1 MAEDPRTIDWRNPPE
16 EELGLK
22 RYLQTIRERI
32 SLVIIATVVTT
43 AVAILYVLVA
53 TKTYQAE
60 SDLLITPVASDTLPS
75 LPLIR
80 QSADPTRDV
89 ETAAKLVT
97 NTAVAA
103 RVKNQLHLSGT
114 PEDILKKVTAE
125 PIAQSN
131 IVAVQGEANSKTG
144 ARDLANSFASQA
156 VAEQISK
163 VHQTIDQQVKGIQ
176 DQLAAGG
183 PDPTLSA
190 RLSELQALATGPD
203 PTMRVE
209 TAADL
214 PQSPASPRPAL
225 TVVGG
230 LLGGL
235 VIGIVAAFA
244 AQILDTRL
252 RREDQLRRAYTLPI
266 LARVPKESGK
276 RDRPLGPKNLSA
288 AAAEAYRTLR
298 ATFSARFDS
307 SNSGQV
313 ILVTGSGAGEG
324 KSTTAVN
331 LASSLALTGKDV
343 ILIEADL
350 RRPSLGSVLGLEPGK
365 GGVVSVLIE
374 HTQLARALVSSSQFG
389 PNLRCLLADQAGTG
403 WITDLFSIPA
413 ADAMIK
419 DARRLADYVV
429 IDSPPLNEVIDA
441 LPLARQADFVLLV
454 ARIGVTRLDKL
465 GQLADLLAES
475 EIKPIGFAVVG
486 SQRPGRRDYR
496 YYSSPT
502 DGGDQGKPS
511 PLVTGRRA
519 SAGAGSGSGGRRS

>member
-22 RYLQTIRERI
+22 RYLQTIRERM
-32 SLVIIATVVTT
+32 SLVIIATLVTT
-43 AVAILYVLVA
+43 LVAIAYVLVA

-97 NTAVAA
+97 NTEVAA

-114 PEDILKKVTAE
+114 PEDILKDVTAE

-131 IVAVQGEANSKTG
+131 IIAVQGEADSKTG
-144 ARDLANSFASQA
+144 ARDLANAFATQS
-156 VAEQISK
+156 VAEQTDK
-163 VHQTIDQQVKGIQ
+163 VHTTIDQQIKGIQ
-176 DQLAAGG
+176 EQLAAGG
-183 PDPTLSA
+183 TDPTLNA
-190 RLSELQALATGPD
+190 RLSELQALSTGPD

-209 TAADL
+209 TVADL

-225 TVVGG
+225 TVIGG
-230 LLGGL
+230 ILGGL

-266 LARVPKESGK
+266 LTRVPREGGK
-276 RDRPLGPKNLSA
+276 RDRPLGPRSLSA

-298 ATFSARFDS
+298 ATISARFDS
-307 SNSGQV
+307 TKGGQV

-350 RRPSLGSVLGLEPGK
+350 RRPSLGAVLGLEPAK

-374 HTQLARALVSSSQFG
+374 HTQLARALVSSSALG

-429 IDSPPLNEVIDA
+429 IDSPPLNEVVDA
-441 LPLARQADFVLLV
+441 LPLARQADYVLLV
-454 ARIGVTRLDKL
+454 ARIGVSRLDKL
-465 GQLADLLAES
+465 GQLADLLAEND
-475 EIKPIGFAVVG
+475 IKPTGFAVVG
-486 SQRPGRRDYR
+486 AQRPGRRDYR
-496 YYSSPT
+496 YYSSPS
-502 DGGDQGKPS
+502 DGEAQGGPS
-511 PLVTGRRA
+511 PLATGGRA
-519 SAGAGSGSGGRRS
+519 RAGAGSGGRRS